1 MAKKKTRR
9 QKRDRPLIANDDYA
23 QAIIKALNQVQRG
36 SGRRPAEIFR
46 DWIQLADASLEA
58 LPTQLKYVGRTGS
71 PGPDKPETAELFGRI
86 RRWYEQ
92 PAWLSFA
99 KAFGILLDSSAAGL
113 HDRPGAMGPD
123 VLGQVYMSWANSD
136 PSWQAQYFTPWN
148 VALLMAS
155 ITVGNGEREV
165 HDRIKKALLHPDN
178 LWGQSVLLASLALP
192 ADGAGARDYFFS
204 TVLPAALPFYEKIM
218 VNEPAIG
225 SGVLILATAAQY
237 PEWAN
242 YWGLI
247 SYTGQD
253 LDRSSVWMSRINL
266 KLYGLNSYGLTLH
279 LAAVE
284 AMEAAGR
291 RAPLPGKPVEILH
304 NAGDLTTPTF
314 AELFSWNLAELQPA
328 MPVEAG

>member
-71 PGPDKPETAELFGRI
+71 PGPDKPETAALFGRI

-155 ITVGNGEREV
+155 ITVGNGRC
-165 HDRIKKALLHPDN
+165 
-178 LWGQSVLLASLALP
+178 
-192 ADGAGARDYFFS
+192 
-204 TVLPAALPFYEKIM
+204 M
-218 VNEPAIG
+218 IG
-225 SGVLILATAAQY
+225 SKKRCCTRT
-237 PEWAN
+237 
-242 YWGLI
+242 I
-247 SYTGQD
+247 SGASQFCWPRWPYRQTGRGPGTTSSRPCSRRRC
-253 LDRSSVWMSRINL
+253 LFMKRSWSMNRQ
-266 KLYGLNSYGLTLH
+266 
-279 LAAVE
+279 LAAGYLYWPPPPNIRSGPIIGV
-284 AMEAAGR
+284 
-291 RAPLPGKPVEILH
+291 
-304 NAGDLTTPTF
+304 
-314 AELFSWNLAELQPA
+314 
-328 MPVEAG
+328 

>member
-1 MAKKKTRR
+1 M
-9 QKRDRPLIANDDYA
+9 
-23 QAIIKALNQVQRG
+23 
-36 SGRRPAEIFR
+36 
-46 DWIQLADASLEA
+46 
-58 LPTQLKYVGRTGS
+58 GRTGS
-71 PGPDKPETAELFGRI
+71 PGPDSPETAELFGRI

-92 PAWLSFA
+92 PAWRSFA
-99 KAFGILLDSSAAGL
+99 EAFGILLDSSAAGL

-192 ADGAGARDYFFS
+192 ADGAEVRDYFFS
-204 TVLPAALPFYEKIM
+204 TVLPAALPWYEKIL
-218 VNEPAIG
+218 VNDPAIG
-225 SGVLILATAAQY
+225 SGVLMLATAAQY

-253 LDRSSVWMSRINL
+253 LDEDCVLMSRIQT

-279 LAAVE
+279 LAAGE
-284 AMEAAGR
+284 AMEAAGQ
-291 RAPLPGKPVEILH
+291 RAPLPGKPVEILQ
-304 NAGDLTTPTF
+304 NATGLTTPTF
-314 AELFSWNLAELQPA
+314 AELFAWNLAELQPA